1 MTTES
6 LPQKAAANPYALHGT
21 QGRLIVRLQ
30 RYSLLGWVLFFSLL
44 IGVMALV
51 AVSTLAPKPIV
62 AVDAAGRILGTLE
75 YLSPSARSDQEVQAT
90 AVYVAQSCLSLNADT
105 IADDLAECMN
115 MMAEPLYNQWIEL
128 LKTGY
133 VSRIRQAGARSTVM
147 IPTDGVTMVE
157 RKGLTAIV
165 QVRGK
170 LVLNSMPEG
179 RSSTD
184 EKPFALELTLTA
196 IPRSTIS
203 TRGFRLDAYKDI

>member
-1 MTTES
+1 VNTES
-6 LPQKAAANPYALHGT
+6 LPQKAIANPYALHGT

-30 RYSLLGWVLFFSLL
+30 RFSVLGWILFFLLL
-44 IGVMALV
+44 IGVMGLV

-62 AVDAAGRILGTLE
+62 AVDAAGRVLGTLE

-90 AVYVAQSCLSLNADT
+90 AAYVAQSCMSLNADT
-105 IADDLAECMN
+105 IAEDLAECMN
-115 MMAEPLYNQWIEL
+115 MMAEPLYNHWIEL

-133 VSRIRQAGARSTVM
+133 VSRIHQAGARSTVL
-147 IPTDGVTMVE
+147 IPSDGVTIVE
-157 RKGLTAIV
+157 RKGLTATV
-165 QVRGK
+165 QVHGK
-170 LVLNSMPEG
+170 LMLNSMAEG

-203 TRGFRLDAYKDI
+203 TRGFRLEAYKDI